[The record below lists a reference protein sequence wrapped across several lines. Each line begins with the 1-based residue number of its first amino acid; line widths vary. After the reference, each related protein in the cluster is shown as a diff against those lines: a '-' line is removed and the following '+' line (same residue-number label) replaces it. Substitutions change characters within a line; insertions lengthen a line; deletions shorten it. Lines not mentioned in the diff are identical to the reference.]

1 MRLAIIATIIFLAG
15 LWPGLAKFTGAP
27 PDPPRPGHNA
37 VAATPAHPVLTR
49 MAAVLKLRL

>member
-1 MRLAIIATIIFLAG
+1 MRLAIIATLVFMAG

-27 PDPPRPGHNA
+27 PDAPRPGHVA
-37 VAATPAHPVLTR
+37 VAATPAHPVLTK